1 MRISESCENWQM
13 KFDFDNEIEITEEQL
28 ECFKGILHTAGD
40 TVAVVLGIPSDQEDL
55 RNEILRL
62 VTALFLD
69 ARSKIQ
75 MAVEYAIMES
85 SIKAPLES
93 GFTNEELF
101 GEDLVETLKAS
112 LTEDESTVA
121 DEYLKEDEDD
131 EESEEND
138 HS

>member
-1 MRISESCENWQM
+1 MRIVENCENWQM
-13 KFDFDNEIEITEEQL
+13 RFDFDNEPEIKEEQL
-28 ECFKGILHTAGD
+28 ECFRGILHTAGD

-55 RNEILRL
+55 QNEILKL

-75 MAVEYAIMES
+75 MAVEYAIMNQA
-85 SIKAPLES
+85 IKAPLES

-112 LTEDESTVA
+112 L
-121 DEYLKEDEDD
+121 
-131 EESEEND
+131 ESEE
-138 HS
+138 